1 MGGVAMSE
9 QLSLFGDD
17 RKPTGRDCPFWGG
30 SIPVL
35 DGTVTHDIC
44 TRGGTPTATICSRG
58 VFGEPPRCA
67 YEEPDNSEAACSRRL
82 EWLREHDSD

>member
-1 MGGVAMSE
+1 MGGVMSG
-9 QLSLFGDD
+9 QLSLFDD
-17 RKPTGRDCPFWGG
+17 RTGRKCPYWNGELLEFPG
-30 SIPVL
+30 VYFR
-35 DGTVTHDIC
+35 DIC
-44 TRGGTPTATICSRG
+44 MRNGTSTAVICSRG

>member
-17 RKPTGRDCPFWGG
+17 RKPTGRGCPYW
-30 SIPVL
+30 VMCL
-35 DGTVTHDIC
+35 YREDGTHFRDIC
-44 TRGGTPTATICSRG
+44 ARGGNKTFTICSRG

-67 YEEPDNSEAACSRRL
+67 YDEPDNSEAACSRRL
-82 EWLREHDSD
+82 EWMKDDAD